1 MNTPAH
7 AIVGQVRNLPRTGT
21 DSGRLEVR
29 PTAASLRQPVGQVR
43 NLPERTASVR
53 LRPSPRAA
61 VVMILAVFIAGL
73 ARGDELVPLPP
84 LPEDVVIDPAVVP
97 AALETGRP
105 LAGPLPLEAAPQAAG
120 SAAARPLSTGPLGDW
135 TVLSAIAAA
144 FCLLG
149 LYRFQHT
156 RRQGRTLP
164 ADVFE
169 VLGEATLGG
178 PQAVRVVR
186 FGPRT
191 LLLGVSATGCQTLAT
206 LDDPQVTDRIVAACL
221 GERPPRPSAVPRP
234 APRPAAAAS
243 RRPASGEEAA

>member
-1 MNTPAH
+1 MNAPF
-7 AIVGQVRNLPRTGT
+7 
-21 DSGRLEVR
+21 
-29 PTAASLRQPVGQVR
+29 SL
-43 NLPERTASVR
+43 
-53 LRPSPRAA
+53 
-61 VVMILAVFIAGL
+61 VMILAVVIGGL

-105 LAGPLPLEAAPQAAG
+105 LAGPLPLGAAPPAAG
-120 SAAARPLSTGPLGDW
+120 SAAARPLATGPLGDW
-135 TVLSAIAAA
+135 TVLTAIAAA

-149 LYRFQHT
+149 VYRFQQT
-156 RRQGRTLP
+156 RRRGRTLP

-169 VLGEATLGG
+169 VLGEASLGG

-221 GERPPRPSAVPRP
+221 GERPPRPASAARS
-234 APRPAAAAS
+234 APRPAAAGFK
-243 RRPASGEEAA
+243 RPAPGEEAA

>member
-1 MNTPAH
+1 MNAPA
-7 AIVGQVRNLPRTGT
+7 ADVGQVCNLPASVT
-21 DSGRLEVR
+21 DSGRLQVC
-29 PTAASLRQPVGQVR
+29 PT
-43 NLPERTASVR
+43 
-53 LRPSPRAA
+53 
-61 VVMILAVFIAGL
+61 VVMILAVVIGGL

-105 LAGPLPLEAAPQAAG
+105 LAGPLPLEAAPPAGG
-120 SAAARPLSTGPLGDW
+120 SAVARPLSTGPLGDW
-135 TVLSAIAAA
+135 TVLAAITAA

-149 LYRFQHT
+149 VYRFQQT
-156 RRQGRTLP
+156 RRRGRTLP

-169 VLGEATLGG
+169 VLGEASLGG

-221 GERPPRPSAVPRP
+221 GERPPRPATASRP
-234 APRPAAAAS
+234 AAGPAAAAS
-243 RRPASGEEAA
+243 KRRASGEEAA